1 MTTVTKTANGNEA
14 VIFMQKNKKEDKEN
28 IMKKKI
34 AELYYT
40 TFRNHLSKEE
50 KAEVKFMLSI
60 FKDKR
65 ITHCPYITGSEKVRN
80 VAYELGYQ
88 VATGRNEFGY
98 YEVYPN
104 TVF

>member
-1 MTTVTKTANGNEA
+1 MRLLFLCK
-14 VIFMQKNKKEDKEN
+14 KNKKEDKEN

-65 ITHCPYITGSEKVRN
+65 THRPYITGSKKVRDT
-80 VAYELGYQ
+80 AYDMGYQ
-88 VATGRNEFGY
+88 VSKDRNDLGY

-104 TVF
+104 TAF

>member
-1 MTTVTKTANGNEA
+1 MRLLFLCK
-14 VIFMQKNKKEDKEN
+14 KNKKEDKEN

-40 TFRNHLSKEE
+40 TFRNHLSKPKKEEKQEE

-65 ITHCPYITGSEKVRN
+65 ITHCPYITGSEKVRDT
-80 VAYELGYQ
+80 AFDLGYQ
-88 VATGRNEFGY
+88 VTTKRNNLGY

>member
-1 MTTVTKTANGNEA
+1 
-14 VIFMQKNKKEDKEN
+14 
-28 IMKKKI
+28 MKKKI

-65 ITHCPYITGSEKVRN
+65 THRPYITGSEKVRN

-88 VATGRNEFGY
+88 VTTKRNDLGY
-98 YEVYPN
+98 FEIYLN
-104 TVF
+104 TAF

>member
-1 MTTVTKTANGNEA
+1 
-14 VIFMQKNKKEDKEN
+14 
-28 IMKKKI
+28 MKKKI
-34 AELYYT
+34 TKIYYVLKN
-40 TFRNHLSKEE
+40 RLNKEE

-65 ITHCPYITGSEKVRN
+65 ITHTYTTGSEKVRN

-88 VATGRNEFGY
+88 VTTGRNEFEY

-104 TVF
+104 TAF

>member
-34 AELYYT
+34 EELYYT

>member
-1 MTTVTKTANGNEA
+1 
-14 VIFMQKNKKEDKEN
+14 
-28 IMKKKI
+28 MKKI
-34 AELYYT
+34 TELYYT
-40 TFRNHLSKEE
+40 LRNHLSKEE

-65 ITHCPYITGSEKVRN
+65 THRPYITGSEKVRN

>member
-1 MTTVTKTANGNEA
+1 MRLLFLCK
-14 VIFMQKNKKEDKEN
+14 KNKKEDKEN

-50 KAEVKFMLSI
+50 KAEIKFMLSI

-65 ITHCPYITGSEKVRN
+65 ITHRPYITGSEKVRDT
-80 VAYELGYQ
+80 AYDMGYQ
-88 VATGRNEFGY
+88 VSKDRNDFGY

-104 TVF
+104 TAF

>member
-1 MTTVTKTANGNEA
+1 MVTKTANGNEA
-14 VIFMQKNKKEDKEN
+14 VIFMQKKNKKEDKEN

>member
-1 MTTVTKTANGNEA
+1 
-14 VIFMQKNKKEDKEN
+14 
-28 IMKKKI
+28 MKKKI

-40 TFRNHLSKEE
+40 LRNHLSKEE

-65 ITHCPYITGSEKVRN
+65 ITHRPYITGSERVRDT
-80 VAYELGYQ
+80 AYELGYQ
-88 VATGRNEFGY
+88 VTTNRNSSGY

>member
-1 MTTVTKTANGNEA
+1 
-14 VIFMQKNKKEDKEN
+14 MQKNKKEDKEN

>member
-1 MTTVTKTANGNEA
+1 MK
-14 VIFMQKNKKEDKEN
+14 

-34 AELYYT
+34 TELYYMLK
-40 TFRNHLSKEE
+40 FSNKLNNEE

-65 ITHCPYITGSEKVRN
+65 THRPYITGSEKVRN

-88 VATGRNEFGY
+88 VTTKRNDLGY
-98 YEVYPN
+98 FEIYPN

>member
-1 MTTVTKTANGNEA
+1 MKKRIA
-14 VIFMQKNKKEDKEN
+14 VYYVLKNK
-28 IMKKKI
+28 
-34 AELYYT
+34 
-40 TFRNHLSKEE
+40 LSKEE

-65 ITHCPYITGSEKVRN
+65 THRPYITGSEKVRN

-88 VATGRNEFGY
+88 VTTGRNEFGY